1 MLIKNKRRNQK
12 LSVIL
17 NLSFNN
23 YLRRIMK
30 LKLTFML
37 VAVVAIL
44 AYSCGAPK
52 KAKCEAYGAKNI
64 QSNELAS
71 K

>member
-1 MLIKNKRRNQK
+1 MFSYQR
-12 LSVIL
+12 IL
-17 NLSFNN
+17 FILLDLSFNN
-23 YLRRIMK
+23 LSKEIMK
-30 LKLTFML
+30 VKLTLML
-37 VAVVAIL
+37 VATVAIL

-52 KAKCEAYGAKNI
+52 KAKCEAYSAKNI